1 MASLRTS
8 PLSWCGNPPVLPGAY
23 RYVSPLNQGIPTP
36 VCATSRNDSVISVF
50 QLLIRIWGEGL
61 ELQYETFPLGGRWQ
75 PEGLTDEGK
84 PWRFPQLPDQLECAR
99 MPQRNAFPRGEG
111 APARGRMRNGD
122 LFRIGM
128 HFVKKVHWERLYRLN
143 EPRCEWEGV
152 AIPHPPLRG
161 PPSPRGKVL
170 GCGAGAPLPPPVGE
184 VAAPRGLT
192 ERVSLGR
199 SITFG
204 SPPQSKIKDFCQL
217 PQRGSQGDA
226 VRRSWGNGYRLPRN
240 VSIRSIPASRSRSAQ
255 Q

>member
-1 MASLRTS
+1 MAIRFL
-8 PLSWCGNPPVLPGAY
+8 LGNMFEIGTL
-23 RYVSPLNQGIPTP
+23 QGERIATP
-36 VCATSRNDSVISVF
+36 VCGLVRNDRKNGACFLKLMTLPS
-50 QLLIRIWGEGL
+50 GEGGS
-61 ELQYETFPLGGRWQ
+61 PN
-75 PEGLTDEGK
+75 GLTDEGK

-240 VSIRSIPASRSRSAQ
+240 ASIRSNPASRSRSAQ

>member
-1 MASLRTS
+1 MVSLRTS

-99 MPQRNAFPRGEG
+99 MPQRNAVPRGEG

-128 HFVKKVHWERLYRLN
+128 HFDKKVHWERLYRLN
-143 EPRCEWEGV
+143 EPR
-152 AIPHPPLRG
+152 LRM
-161 PPSPRGKVL
+161 
-170 GCGAGAPLPPPVGE
+170 
-184 VAAPRGLT
+184 
-192 ERVSLGR
+192 GR
-199 SITFG
+199 CRHSSST
-204 SPPQSKIKDFCQL
+204 
-217 PQRGSQGDA
+217 
-226 VRRSWGNGYRLPRN
+226 
-240 VSIRSIPASRSRSAQ
+240 ASRSPFPPGEGIVRHSSLQTPIYQAAEQ
-255 Q
+255 DRYTHNKTE